1 MTKTASR
8 NLTNEFKRGACMK
21 STGVPFKSRT
31 IECFLL
37 RTFNSG
43 RFSAARSKRDL
54 ILIWLIVGFNQQVS
68 LARE

>member
-1 MTKTASR
+1 
-8 NLTNEFKRGACMK
+8 MK

-37 RTFNSG
+37 RTFSSG